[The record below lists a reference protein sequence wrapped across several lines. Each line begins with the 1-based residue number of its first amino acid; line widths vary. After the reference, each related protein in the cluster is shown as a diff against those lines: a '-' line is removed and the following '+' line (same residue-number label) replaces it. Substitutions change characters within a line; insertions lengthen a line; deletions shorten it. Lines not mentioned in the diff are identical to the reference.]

1 MTMLSTRLV
10 AVNRTA
16 AARASEPCQ
25 ASTAADA
32 DRALVELVR
41 AAGAGDDRA
50 WERLHAR
57 LDPTLRSI
65 ARSYRLSSSDVD
77 DAVQATWVRLVSH
90 IGRLRDPAAVAGW
103 LATTARRECLR
114 LLQSPVRERL
124 TDDPELGDG
133 ADVFADPVHEL
144 LAAERRVALAGALG
158 TLPSRHR
165 RLMVLLLAHP
175 SMDYDTVSTTLGMP
189 RGSIG
194 PIRRRSIARL
204 RCHPELQSVNPH
216 ASC

>member
-10 AVNRTA
+10 SVDGTASARTP
-16 AARASEPCQ
+16 EPCRV
-25 ASTAADA
+25 ADDA
-32 DRALVELVR
+32 ERALAELVR
-41 AAGAGDDRA
+41 AAGAGDGRA

-65 ARSYRLSSSDVD
+65 ARSYRLSPSDVD
-77 DAVQATWVRLVSH
+77 DAVQATWVQLVSH

-103 LATTARRECLR
+103 LATTTRRECLR
-114 LLQSPVRERL
+114 LLQAPVRERL

-133 ADVFADPVHEL
+133 ADAFADPLHEL

-158 TLPSRHR
+158 TLPRRHR
-165 RLMVLLLAHP
+165 RLMVLLLAQP
-175 SMDYDTVSTTLGMP
+175 TMDYDTVSTTLGMP

-194 PIRRRSIARL
+194 PIRKRSIARL
-204 RCHPELQSVNPH
+204 RCHPALQSVNPH